1 MSGSDKH
8 PQQRRRFCIPTVEE
22 IEQNRLETE
31 RRLAPSENMAF
42 VNIDVSASTLLS
54 SAQEQ
59 PLASAP
65 ATPASLTTDQPQL
78 EKQPVISSTPGTT
91 NVNQTAAPVISPIKS
106 FNQSVQVNDLQR
118 GNPLLACIRNVRWS
132 YSKDIVPD
140 YIVGRTSC
148 VLYLSVKY
156 HRLHPEYI
164 GKRIEGLGKS
174 FRLRVLL
181 VFVDTEDSKIP
192 LREINRMALLADMTV
207 LLAWSL
213 DEAGRYI
220 ESLKAFENRQPDII
234 RERVDDNYMARLTNA
249 LTSVRS
255 VNKTDVL
262 TLATNFGSFDGVA
275 KATADELTLCP
286 GIGDL
291 KAQRLF
297 KALNEPFIPE
307 K

>member
-1 MSGSDKH
+1 MSGSGQH

-42 VNIDVSASTLLS
+42 VNIDVSASTFFS
-54 SAQEQ
+54 SMQENI
-59 PLASAP
+59 S
-65 ATPASLTTDQPQL
+65 TTDQPQL
-78 EKQPVISSTPGTT
+78 EKQSAVSSTPGTT
-91 NVNQTAAPVISPIKS
+91 NANQTAPPVISPVKS
-106 FNQSVQVNDLQR
+106 FSQSVQVNDLQR

-156 HRLHPEYI
+156 HL
-164 GKRIEGLGKS
+164 
-174 FRLRVLL
+174 
-181 VFVDTEDSKIP
+181 
-192 LREINRMALLADMTV
+192 